1 LTVQPADE
9 ENFVMTASRVTF
21 ALATLV
27 IIGTPRLGRPAVV
40 TELLT
45 SRAAFEA
52 RLGGAVRVVDFDD
65 VDTSVVDPV
74 GFAGDRY
81 GASHGVLITGAGG
94 QYASRAFG
102 FPQDYPTSSAP
113 NQYAPGPIETTL
125 GGGNETEL
133 SFLAGA
139 EPGAVAGFGVVFIDP
154 DLSQVSS
161 LTIFD
166 RDGMALA
173 SEGVPAGDG
182 SLVFRGF
189 VTADDVTGAPVPVI
203 ARARVVNGTGW
214 PAGSFNDGVPLD
226 DVVFGIPVSSITVP
240 TGSSTTTTTT
250 VAASTTTTTLCAPAP
265 LAGCRKPRVSGK
277 STLLVRN
284 SPADAKDRLLWS
296 WARGATREEFGDPLG
311 TTAFSL
317 CAYDD
322 SGLKLA
328 LTVPPAGTCAGSA
341 CWRRTRL
348 GFAYNDKDPIAD
360 RVLALRLGARIM
372 LKGKGG
378 GLRLPALPFDP
389 PVTVQLV
396 RRDDRPCWD
405 ARFQSALKST
415 SSRFR
420 AISD

>member
-1 LTVQPADE
+1 
-9 ENFVMTASRVTF
+9 MTASRVTI

-27 IIGTPRLGRPAVV
+27 IIGTPRLSRPAVV
-40 TELLT
+40 TELYT
-45 SRAAFEA
+45 TRAAFEA
-52 RLGGAVRVVDFDD
+52 RLGGAVRVVGFDD

-74 GFAGDRY
+74 GFAVDRY
-81 GASHGVLITGAGG
+81 GASHGVLITGTGG
-94 QYASRAFG
+94 QYASKAFG

-113 NQYAPGPIETTL
+113 NQYAPGPIEMTL

-139 EPGAVAGFGVVFIDP
+139 EPGAVAGVGVVFIDP
-154 DLSQVSS
+154 DLSQASS

-166 RDGMALA
+166 QDGMALA

-182 SLVFRGF
+182 LLVFRGC
-189 VTADDVTGAPVPVI
+189 VTVDDVTGAPVPVI

-226 DVVFGIPVSSITVP
+226 DVVFGIPATTT

-250 VAASTTTTTLCAPAP
+250 VGASTTTTTLCAPAP
-265 LAGCRKPRVSGK
+265 LARCRKPRISGK

-284 SPADAKDRLLWS
+284 TPADAKDRFFWR
-296 WARGATREEFGDPLG
+296 WAKGAATRREEFGDPLG

-322 SGLKLA
+322 SGLKLT

-348 GFAYNDKDPIAD
+348 GFAYNDEERVAD
-360 RVLALRLGARIM
+360 GVLALRLREGDEGGAKIR
-372 LKGKGG
+372 LEGKGR
-378 GLRLPALPFDP
+378 GLGLPALPLDP

-396 RRDDRPCWD
+396 RSDDGPCWD
-405 ARFQSALKST
+405 ARFPAARKST
-415 SSRFR
+415 PSRFR